1 MLFLAEEKLGPIL
14 EFTCKNTT
22 DTLLF
27 RLFLLGISPMTI
39 RGTNTAVY
47 VGCGLSETWEAL
59 STDDSNVTG
68 YSPLGCTTS
77 MFANRISFAFDL
89 KG

>member
-1 MLFLAEEKLGPIL
+1 MKKLGPTL
-14 EFTCKNTT
+14 EFASYHTS

-27 RLFLLGISPMTI
+27 CLLLLGISPMTI

>member
-1 MLFLAEEKLGPIL
+1 
-14 EFTCKNTT
+14 
-22 DTLLF
+22 
-27 RLFLLGISPMTI
+27 MTI

-68 YSPLGCTTS
+68 YSALGCTTS